1 MQLTGAEIIIECLK
15 EQGVDTVFWLSGRGY
30 PERL

>member
-15 EQGVDTVFWLSGRGY
+15 EQKRRYCFWLSGRSD
-30 PERL
+30 PECL